1 VRAECVVLD
10 SSMANPIR
18 IPPSA
23 VHETLRRHLLAVGY
37 PIVLDL
43 EKSHGAYAVD
53 ALAGG
58 QYLDFASFY
67 ASNPLGYNHPGIL
80 EPETQTRLA
89 RAATMKVG
97 NPDFYTQYFAEFVDT
112 LAHTAAPPELPH
124 YFFVEGGALAVE
136 NGMKA
141 AFDWKVRKNLAA
153 GRPAGGNQILHFE
166 QAFHGRAGYT
176 LSVTNT
182 DPTKT
187 LHFPKFDWPRIPIPK
202 TSFPMAARQAE
213 IAASERASI
222 SAVERAFDERG
233 HDIAAILIEPIQ
245 CEGGDNHFRPQF
257 LVGLRRIADEREAL
271 LIFDEEQTGVGI
283 TGAWWAFQRLGV
295 QPDVVC
301 FAKKMQV
308 GGILVSARID
318 QVDSVFSVPSR
329 ISSTW
334 GGSLVD
340 MVRATRIL
348 EIIRDDHLLEN
359 ATLRGAELRRGLEA
373 LAERV
378 PEVSNARGLGAL
390 CAIDLPTTEIRNQ
403 IIKRCFSERLII
415 LACGPRSIRFRPFLC
430 VDSESVADCLTRLE
444 RALRHVLS
452 QAA

>member
-1 VRAECVVLD
+1 
-10 SSMANPIR
+10 
-18 IPPSA
+18 
-23 VHETLRRHLLAVGY
+23 LLAVGY

-43 EKSHGAYAVD
+43 ERSHDAYAVD
-53 ALAGG
+53 AITGR

-67 ASNPLGYNHPGIL
+67 GSNPIGYNHPGVL
-80 EPETQTRLA
+80 DPDTQQRLT
-89 RAATMKVG
+89 RAAVTKVG
-97 NPDFYTQYFAEFVDT
+97 NPDFYTEYFAEFVDT
-112 LAHTAAPPELPH
+112 LARTAAPPEFPH

-153 GRPAGGNQILHFE
+153 GRAAGGNQILHFE
-166 QAFHGRAGYT
+166 HAFHGRAGYT

-202 TSFPMAARQAE
+202 LSFPIAGHEAE
-213 IAASERASI
+213 LAESERASLA
-222 SAVERAFDERG
+222 AVEREFDLRG

-245 CEGGDNHFRPQF
+245 CEGGDNHFRPEF
-257 LVGLRRIADEREAL
+257 LAGLRRIADERDAL
-271 LIFDEEQTGVGI
+271 LIFDEVQTGVGI

-295 QPDVVC
+295 APDVVC

-318 QVDSVFSVPSR
+318 QVESVFAVPSR

-348 EIIRDDHLLEN
+348 EIITQDRLLEN
-359 ATLRGAELRRGLEA
+359 TAARGGELRGGLEA
-373 LAERV
+373 LAARM
-378 PEVSNARGLGAL
+378 PELSNARGLGAL
-390 CAIDLPTTEIRNQ
+390 CAIDLPNTKLRNQ
-403 IIKRCFSERLII
+403 IVKRCFAEGLIV

-430 VDSESVADCLTRLE
+430 VDSPSIRQCLTLFE
-444 RALRHVLS
+444 RSLRGVLS
-452 QAA
+452 EAA